1 MFLHPCS
8 SENQEPNPLPLLPSS
23 SVSEK
28 EQCCRAWCPPSCLPF
43 YQGAWPGSPDQGSK
57 AFRLLNYF
65 LQRNSS
71 SPRRTGNQIQS
82 KALGTLQGPKI

>member
-1 MFLHPCS
+1 MLQSSVCS
-8 SENQEPNPLPLLPSS
+8 LLP
-23 SVSEK
+23 
-28 EQCCRAWCPPSCLPF
+28 PF
-43 YQGAWPGSPDQGSK
+43 LSRSLATRNWKPGSSDQGSK